1 MSFFFLHGVSAV
13 ESDCLESGG
22 YRADY
27 IEDLEYKFAR
37 WSHDHG
43 TYPSVGRAKAFEQGY
58 GECHGLAGTCRG
70 QECNGV
76 ASGFTDAMRFC
87 IALSSVMA
95 RREAMFDMMSFSFI
109 GLFSGCVEWSQLK
122 ISSSATEISGVST
135 SWA

>member
-1 MSFFFLHGVSAV
+1 MSAV

-76 ASGFTDAMRFC
+76 ASGFYRCHAF
-87 IALSSVMA
+87 LHSVEFGDG
-95 RREAMFDMMSFSFI
+95 EAGGD
-109 GLFSGCVEWSQLK
+109 V
-122 ISSSATEISGVST
+122 
-135 SWA
+135 